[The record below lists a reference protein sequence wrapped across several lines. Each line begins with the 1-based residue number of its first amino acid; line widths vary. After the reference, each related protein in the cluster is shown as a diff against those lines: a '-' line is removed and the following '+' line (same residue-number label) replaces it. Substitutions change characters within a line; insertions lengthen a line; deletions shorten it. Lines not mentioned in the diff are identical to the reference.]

1 MKNRTYLKCLI
12 LLVLIFSF
20 EKIILSQ
27 YSIPQN
33 TLDKSRIPSWIIAK
47 TNQISEKKMVEIIND
62 PMSFYNMQDS
72 INVRELN
79 LSKLNDITVALYQLY
94 DSLSYKSN
102 FVITSVINSERDQ
115 DCYFVFNSFDLESS
129 IFINGQKQVTKND
142 GLKSFDVSLKKGIN
156 EIVIFSK
163 SLRRNLSSFLFEII
177 SDKYSIVKLIGR
189 DKNKNLTPN
198 AYTQIL
204 NENGLIRNERLDE
217 KGELNIRLIPGN

>member
-1 MKNRTYLKCLI
+1 MIMKNIIHFKYFTI
-12 LLVLIFSF
+12 LVFIFCWQH
-20 EKIILSQ
+20 KIISQ

-72 INVRELN
+72 TNVRELN

-142 GLKSFDVSLKKGIN
+142 GLKSFDFSLKNVPTFTGEMN
-156 EIVIFSK
+156 
-163 SLRRNLSSFLFEII
+163 RTLS
-177 SDKYSIVKLIGR
+177 
-189 DKNKNLTPN
+189 
-198 AYTQIL
+198 
-204 NENGLIRNERLDE
+204 
-217 KGELNIRLIPGN
+217 IP